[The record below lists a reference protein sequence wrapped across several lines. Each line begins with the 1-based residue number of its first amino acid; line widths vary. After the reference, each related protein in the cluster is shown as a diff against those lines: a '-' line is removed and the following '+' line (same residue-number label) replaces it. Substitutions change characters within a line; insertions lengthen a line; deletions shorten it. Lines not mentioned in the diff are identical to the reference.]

1 MCQLFIVQVSKK
13 IYHHHY
19 YVDITKEIPEV
30 VAITLNLSLENEMKK
45 NPILRKILLIE
56 EYEVIVDEK
65 MLLTGKDGYFYRVLS
80 EKNLKDFENE
90 MKQSDIIENTK
101 KRLIS
106 QYNEDRLKKI
116 ELLTKTVGS
125 PTSTNCK
132 EKKEDKF
139 RAIKLLNELNN
150 INSNLKKKIIN
161 ILGESNLDILCEEIF
176 DDINFYILQINTL
189 NNYTDI
195 IKNQLGKFDTISLN
209 YKKVMMK
216 KDFNYYLNALLGIYI
231 LILFF
236 LMFLKKTHKY

>member
-1 MCQLFIVQVSKK
+1 MRVLVSIFFSIILLICVSFLLYKYQKK

-106 QYNEDRLKKI
+106 QYNEDRLKK
-116 ELLTKTVGS
+116 
-125 PTSTNCK
+125 N
-132 EKKEDKF
+132 
-139 RAIKLLNELNN
+139 
-150 INSNLKKKIIN
+150 
-161 ILGESNLDILCEEIF
+161 
-176 DDINFYILQINTL
+176 
-189 NNYTDI
+189 
-195 IKNQLGKFDTISLN
+195 
-209 YKKVMMK
+209 
-216 KDFNYYLNALLGIYI
+216 
-231 LILFF
+231 
-236 LMFLKKTHKY
+236 